1 MSTDQSMDEIAETIS
16 GYVEQAL
23 NEYNEVN
30 GAQAAEVLETLTR
43 HAIFIKALS
52 SALDHLME
60 PGPIRS
66 EFVSFMNGH
75 HQYLM
80 TRYIMATDLA
90 QDVLEKA
97 AKDSNALIK
106 QIYELQTCL
115 DSGKSH

>member
-1 MSTDQSMDEIAETIS
+1 MSTDQSMDEIAEMIS
-16 GYVEQAL
+16 GYVEQML

-43 HAIFIKALS
+43 HGVFVKALS
-52 SALDHLME
+52 TAIDSLME
-60 PGPIRS
+60 PGPVRS
-66 EFVSFMNGH
+66 EFVAFLNNH

-80 TRYIMATDLA
+80 TRYIAATELER
-90 QDVLEKA
+90 DVLEKA
-97 AKDSNALIK
+97 AESSNALIK